1 MSIANE
7 LSGDIAVA
15 ILSER
20 NYTPEKL
27 LDLKETVIQVHY
39 ILQELD
45 KRTLKPPF
53 NPHRSRNA
61 GALKDPLLNN

>member
-20 NYTPEKL
+20 NCPREKMN
-27 LDLKETVIQVHY
+27 DLKETVIKVHY
-39 ILQELD
+39 ILQELGKGNIKLPFD
-45 KRTLKPPF
+45 THQSRYSGPKR
-53 NPHRSRNA
+53 S
-61 GALKDPLLNN
+61 LKDS